1 MSNFSNQIPI
11 YMPNHLNKTIKRVS
25 QYFGETIEETIY
37 SSIND
42 KLSGLDE
49 NTIES
54 LNNIFRRK
62 EVNHNAILASI
73 QEMAA
78 PKNEHINFW
87 KSIMEA
93 NTINGSDEKIIKSIG
108 NIINILEADDSTPPT
123 SGKREAIEGDGEDPN
138 VDDANTGEASS
149 GPNESSNPNDQMD
162 QANQEQNPEAQLSPD
177 QLLQVE
183 LAQTDNKFMSLVL
196 YDKIIELINTIDT
209 IKDSVSSSKTEET
222 LNLFDDLMMYKDYL
236 DILSELIF
244 VMDLNT
250 VYYNFTNISL
260 EVNNLLDQ
268 YLISSKIKI
277 LNDKESTQES
287 KKEAISSLKDNLE
300 DKIETDQEIQDEGIE

>member
-25 QYFGETIEETIY
+25 QYFGEIVEETIY

-54 LNNIFRRK
+54 LNNIFKRK

-73 QEMAA
+73 QEMTA
-78 PKNEHINFW
+78 PKNQHIDFW

-108 NIINILEADDSTPPT
+108 NIINILEAEDSAASTPPA

-138 VDDANTGEASS
+138 VDNTNTEEAPSDPS
-149 GPNESSNPNDQMD
+149 GPSDPAQTQD
-162 QANQEQNPEAQLSPD
+162 PEAQLTPD

-196 YDKIIELINTIDT
+196 YDKIIELINTINT

-277 LNDKESTQES
+277 LNNKESTQES